1 MDNSSRSQDKK
12 SKANDRQEAKE
23 VNSTAQHFVD
33 FTEAEEDIV
42 LRMHRL
48 VRNRWDL
55 IAGRIP
61 GRTAEEV
68 EMFWT
73 RKHQEK

>member
-12 SKANDRQEAKE
+12 SKANDRQEAK